1 MNTQLLLENEKRML
15 NTIIC
20 VCQGREKQLLDILLG
35 NYPLPTSITDVCK
48 QLDINQ
54 NNLMYSILRNT
65 RIFIDID
72 TIKYQGKPTH
82 LAFGQQMMNVIKG
95 QCLFNQCACAA
106 IPIST

>member
-35 NYPLPTSITDVCK
+35 NYPLPTPIPDVCK
-48 QLDINQ
+48 QLEISQ

-72 TIKYQGKPTH
+72 TLYQNHKPTH
-82 LAFGQQMMNVIKG
+82 IMLGRHAVKAIKC
-95 QCLFNQCACAA
+95 QCLCNLCF
-106 IPIST
+106 S